1 MKVTSPLFIR
11 LCSYMDIPYTEDF
24 TSKIY
29 EEHPYKA
36 SMYGLSQLLKLYGV
50 ENEGVKFHDKSVLS
64 DIKPPFVA
72 HVGSDLV
79 LVKEIK
85 DGKVAYEWQGS
96 DQTSTL
102 DVFMS
107 GWSGNALIFQKTP
120 NSSEP
125 EYQKHRSQVLW
136 KRCQLVFIIFI
147 AIILLL
153 RRIHEVD
160 VWSDWRMAFSIV
172 ISLMGL
178 YVSYLLLGQQI
189 GTGNKTASVLCGIW
203 RKSHCDTVQKSDA
216 SKLFGHIS
224 WSEVGFAYF
233 LCNAMAVL
241 IQPAALYAI
250 SMFSVCSS
258 LFAVWS
264 IWYQYRIAK
273 AWCVL
278 CLMVQFL
285 LVVQASISISVL
297 SPWMLIVFQIQFF
310 GNLIAMGLFYL
321 LTLLIVH
328 RLTPFISD
336 AYRAVKWKSE
346 IKSIKNN
353 VHYFLSLQKIQKDGQ
368 VSPSPSTIIFGNPN
382 SDMRVTLLTN
392 PFCSSCAEIHK
403 KLQSLLDADI
413 CLQLNLSSFGQ
424 EYDRVCLQMIAV
436 YLQYGPEKAWEVY
449 GRWFSMEKSGRT
461 QFWEQYHLDYDTPSV
476 VAEYEAHKQWVR
488 DNGLNA
494 TPLLYVNNMAVPYS
508 YSPEEVFDMLKYEYP
523 TD

>member
-72 HVGSDLV
+72 HAGSNLV

-85 DGKVAYEWQGS
+85 DGQVVYDWQGS
-96 DQTSTL
+96 DLTSTL
-102 DVFMS
+102 DEFMS
-107 GWSGNALIFQKTP
+107 GWSGKALVFQKTP
-120 NSSEP
+120 KSSEP

-203 RKSHCDTVQKSDA
+203 RKYHCDTVQKSDA

-449 GRWFSMEKSGRT
+449 GSWFSMEKRRRI
-461 QFWEQYHLDYDTPSV
+461 QFWEPYHLDYDTPGV
-476 VAEYEAHKQWVR
+476 AAEYEAHKQWVK

-508 YSPEEVFDMLKYEYP
+508 YSPEEVCDMLKYEYP